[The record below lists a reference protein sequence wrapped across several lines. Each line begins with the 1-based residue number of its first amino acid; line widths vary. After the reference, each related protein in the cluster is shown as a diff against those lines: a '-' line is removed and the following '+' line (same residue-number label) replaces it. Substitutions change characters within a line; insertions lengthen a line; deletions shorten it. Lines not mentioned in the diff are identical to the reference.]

1 MKVVRSIPALSR
13 LTGVEAPLE
22 ELVALV
28 REDMRRTLTALERQ
42 DYHGI
47 TNLGYPHKMFTKLFN
62 VSTTEELVISE
73 QMGAYFPPVD
83 RPGEYYLFAAGKG
96 VVALV
101 APKMTEQLFAMD
113 EKNSEKKEF
122 AALDEEYKSLALEG
136 QDWESEFQ
144 EIATDYVKWAC
155 EQEGR

>member
-22 ELVALV
+22 ELVAL
-28 REDMRRTLTALERQ
+28 
-42 DYHGI
+42 
-47 TNLGYPHKMFTKLFN
+47 LFN

-113 EKNSEKKEF
+113 EKNSAKKEF